1 MTVDRSVA
9 KGFGSIAD
17 LYDTIRPSYPIAAV
31 EYLRE
36 TILSTWASTDSRLSS
51 LTVADVGAGTG
62 KLTELFVRAGDDV
75 VAVEPDERML
85 AALSERLPTVRAIS
99 GTGES
104 TGLDDGSVDLLVVA
118 QAFHWMIPEDAFAEF
133 ARVVRSGG
141 SVALIW
147 NVRDER
153 APWVQRFNV
162 LLERFGDGVMAN
174 HPARPEADLYPGFS
188 RFVETNFSYE
198 QELDVERLVALVRS
212 RSYVIAMPDNERAVF
227 LEEVAN
233 FARTD
238 VDLAGQTVFS
248 QPYETRVFR
257 FDRLPGD

>member
-1 MTVDRSVA
+1 MAVDRSVA
-9 KGFGSIAD
+9 KGFGSIAS
-17 LYDTIRPSYPIAAV
+17 LYESIRPSYPMAAV
-31 EYLRE
+31 EGLR
-36 TILSTWASTDSRLSS
+36 ASVLARRMAGGSS
-51 LTVADVGAGTG
+51 ATKLTVADVGAGTG
-62 KLTELFVRAGDDV
+62 KLTELFVQAGDDV
-75 VAVEPDERML
+75 LAVEPDERML
-85 AALSERLPTVRAIS
+85 VALSERLPTVRALS

-153 APWVQRFNV
+153 SPWVQRFNV

-198 QELDVERLVALVRS
+198 QELDVERLEALVRS
-212 RSYVIAMPDNERAVF
+212 RSYVIAMPDKERAVF

-238 VDLAGQTVFS
+238 VDLAGKTVFS

-257 FDRLPGD
+257 FDRLPSA